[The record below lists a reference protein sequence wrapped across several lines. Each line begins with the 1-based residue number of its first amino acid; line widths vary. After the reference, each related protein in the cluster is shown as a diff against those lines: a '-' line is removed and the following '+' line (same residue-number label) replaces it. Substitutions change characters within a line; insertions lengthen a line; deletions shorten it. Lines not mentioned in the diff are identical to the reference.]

1 MPLTGLGFLL
11 GIMWAIYLPDYVW
24 PGSVLLLVPGIWLG
38 LRWLRL
44 LVFIFAGLMWVM
56 VYLQWFHPVALPAV
70 MDGQTVTVSGEIASI
85 PEAGAQSIRFDFDI
99 SQIQGIPLEWHQR
112 IRLSWY
118 YPKHKLRS
126 GQFWKIDIKLKPA
139 HGFANPGGFDYERW
153 LFSRGIAA
161 TGYVR
166 NTGSARLLHSRVS
179 LDLVRQ
185 ILTEKI
191 RMIIPQSEFGGLL
204 IALVTGNR
212 QFIEPYQWDVL
223 SRTGTIHLMAI
234 SGLHVGLV
242 YGLFFWLGR
251 VTWQSSA
258 RLCVIRPAQ
267 DAGIILGLLAA
278 LIYAALAG
286 FSVPTLRALIMLA
299 VVVFALLT
307 RRLAAPF
314 DVLQSALLLVLVLD
328 PLAVLSAGFW
338 LSFLA
343 VGLILLTLAKDQRAT
358 VTRASRIY
366 RLVKIQ
372 WFLMIGMMP
381 LGSLLFNQIS
391 LLAPVMNLVAVP
403 LVGLLVVPLSLIG
416 AALAFLQPQVAA
428 FFLHSA
434 NRLME
439 WLWWLLEMASRHEYA
454 VMYLPHPPV
463 WVLLLV
469 SLGIVLLLFQ
479 RSVSHRITGILM
491 ITPLFAVTPVSL
503 KAGEFQVDFL
513 DVGQGLS
520 VVVRTATR
528 TLLYDTGFS
537 NDDSFDIG
545 QSVVIPYLRH
555 QGVKQLDH
563 VVLSHDDRDH
573 VGGYQSI
580 SNDFSIERL
589 TVMPGSRYLADSGEA
604 SACRSGDFWQWD
616 GVEFRF
622 LHPDTPGA
630 MKEND
635 RSCVLRISG
644 PGGSVLLAGD
654 IEETAERMLT
664 SRFREGLRADILLA
678 PHHGSATSSSVAFID
693 RVRPREVVYSVGY
706 RNRFG
711 FPRAVV
717 TERYRAHG
725 AQQLNTAHSGM
736 LRYHFRLQPGDYRR
750 EIYRQEQRKI
760 WYQATEH

>member
-1 MPLTGLGFLL
+1 M
-11 GIMWAIYLPDYVW
+11 
-24 PGSVLLLVPGIWLG
+24 
-38 LRWLRL
+38 
-44 LVFIFAGLMWVM
+44 
-56 VYLQWFHPVALPAV
+56 
-70 MDGQTVTVSGEIASI
+70 
-85 PEAGAQSIRFDFDI
+85 
-99 SQIQGIPLEWHQR
+99 
-112 IRLSWY
+112 
-118 YPKHKLRS
+118 
-126 GQFWKIDIKLKPA
+126 
-139 HGFANPGGFDYERW
+139 
-153 LFSRGIAA
+153 
-161 TGYVR
+161 
-166 NTGSARLLHSRVS
+166 
-179 LDLVRQ
+179 
-185 ILTEKI
+185 TEKI
-191 RMIIPQSEFGGLL
+191 RTIIPQSEFCGLM
-204 IALVTGNR
+204 IAQVTGNR

-278 LIYAALAG
+278 LLYAALAG

-299 VVVFALLT
+299 VVVFAVLT

-604 SACRSGDFWQWD
+604 SACQSGDFWQWD

>member
-85 PEAGAQSIRFDFDI
+85 PEAGAQSVRFDFDI

-191 RMIIPQSEFGGLL
+191 RTIIPQSEFGGLL

-278 LIYAALAG
+278 LRYAALAG
-286 FSVPTLRALIMLA
+286 LSVPTLRALIMLA
-299 VVVFALLT
+299 VVVFAVLT

-717 TERYRAHG
+717 AERYRAHG

>member
-24 PGSVLLLVPGIWLG
+24 SGAVLLLVPGIWLG

-44 LVFIFAGLMWVM
+44 LAFIFAGLMWVM
-56 VYLQWFHPVALPAV
+56 VYLQWFHPAALPAE

-85 PEAGAQSIRFDFDI
+85 PKAGAQSVRFDFDI
-99 SQIQGIPLEWHQR
+99 SQIHGIPLQWHQR

-118 YPKHKLRS
+118 YPKQKLRS
-126 GQFWKIDIKLKPA
+126 GQFWEFDIKLKPA

-179 LDLVRQ
+179 LNLVRQ
-185 ILTEKI
+185 MLTEKI
-191 RMIIPQSEFGGLL
+191 RSIIPQSEFGGLL

-212 QFIEPYQWDVL
+212 QFIEPNQWDVL

-267 DAGIILGLLAA
+267 DAGIILGLFAA
-278 LIYAALAG
+278 LLYAALAG
-286 FSVPTLRALIMLA
+286 FSVPTLRALIMLS
-299 VVVFALLT
+299 VVVFAVLT
-307 RRLAAPF
+307 RRLAASF
-314 DVLQSALLLVLVLD
+314 DVLQLALLLVLVLD
-328 PLAVLSAGFW
+328 PLAVLSTGFW

-343 VGLILLTLAKDQRAT
+343 VGLILLTLAKDQQ
-358 VTRASRIY
+358 ASAIRTGRIY

-403 LVGLLVVPLSLIG
+403 LVSILVVPLSLIG

-463 WVLLLV
+463 WALLLV

-479 RSVSHRITGILM
+479 RSVSHRIAGILM

-520 VVVRTATR
+520 VVVRTASR

-545 QSVVIPYLRH
+545 QSVIIPYLRH

-573 VGGYQSI
+573 IGGYQSI
-580 SNDFSIERL
+580 SKDFSIERL
-589 TVMPGSRYLADSGEA
+589 TVMPGSRYLADSAEA

-622 LHPDTPGA
+622 LHPDTPGS

-654 IEETAERMLT
+654 IEETAERMLI
-664 SRFREGLRADILLA
+664 SRFREDLHADILLA

-693 RVRPREVVYSVGY
+693 RVRPREVVYSAGY

-717 TERYRAHG
+717 AERYREHG
-725 AQQLNTAHSGM
+725 AQQLNTADSGM
-736 LRYHFRLQPGDYRR
+736 LRYHFRLQPGDYHR
-750 EIYRQEQRKI
+750 EIYRQVQRKI

>member
-1 MPLTGLGFLL
+1 
-11 GIMWAIYLPDYVW
+11 MWAIYLPDHLW
-24 PGSVLLLVPGIWLG
+24 PGSVLLLLAGILLG
-38 LRWLRL
+38 SRWLRL
-44 LVFIFAGLMWVM
+44 LAFIFAGLMWIT
-56 VYLQWFHPVALPAV
+56 VYLQWFHAAALPAE

-85 PEAGAQSIRFDFDI
+85 PGAGAQSVRFDFDI
-99 SQIQGIPLEWHQR
+99 SQIHGIPLEWHQR

-118 YPKHKLRS
+118 YPKQKLRS
-126 GQFWKIDIKLKPA
+126 GQFWKLDIKLKPA

-166 NTGSARLLHSRVS
+166 NTGGARLLHSRVS
-179 LDLVRQ
+179 LNLVRQ
-185 ILTEKI
+185 LLTEKI
-191 RMIIPQSEFGGLL
+191 REIIPRSKFGGLL

-251 VTWQSSA
+251 MAWQSSA
-258 RLCVIRPAQ
+258 RLCVLRPAQ
-267 DAGIILGLLAA
+267 DAGVILGLIAA

-286 FSVPTLRALIMLA
+286 FSIPTLRALIMLS
-299 VVVFALLT
+299 VVVFAVLT

-343 VGLILLTLAKDQRAT
+343 VGLILLTLAKDQQAT
-358 VTRASRIY
+358 AIRASRVY
-366 RLVKIQ
+366 RLVRIQ
-372 WFLMIGMMP
+372 WVLMIGMLP
-381 LGSLLFNQIS
+381 LSSLMFNQIS

-416 AALAFLQPQVAA
+416 AALAFLQTQVAGL
-428 FFLHSA
+428 FLHAA
-434 NRLME
+434 NSLME
-439 WLWWLLEMASRHEYA
+439 WLWWLLEMASGHEYA
-454 VMYLPHPPV
+454 VMHLPHLPV
-463 WVLLLV
+463 WMLLLV
-469 SLGIVLLLFQ
+469 SLGIVVLLFQ
-479 RSVSHRITGILM
+479 PTVSQRIAGIMM
-491 ITPLFAVTPVSL
+491 IAPMFAVTPVSL

-528 TLLYDTGFS
+528 TLLYDAGFS
-537 NDDSFDIG
+537 NDDSFDVG
-545 QSVVIPYLRH
+545 QSVIIPYLRH

-580 SNDFSIERL
+580 SDDFSIERL
-589 TVMPGSRYLADSGEA
+589 TVMPGSRYLGDSSGA
-604 SACRSGDFWQWD
+604 SACRSGDFWRWD

-622 LHPDTPGA
+622 LHPDTPVS

-654 IEETAERMLT
+654 IEETAERILV
-664 SRFREGLRADILLA
+664 SRFSEYLRADILLA
-678 PHHGSATSSSVAFID
+678 PHHGSATSSSAAFID
-693 RVRPREVVYSVGY
+693 RVRPREVVYSAGY

-711 FPRAVV
+711 FPRAEVV
-717 TERYRAHG
+717 QRYRAHG
-725 AQQLNTAHSGM
+725 AQQLNTAHTGM
-736 LRYHFRLQPGDYRR
+736 LRYQFRLQPAAYHR
-750 EIYRQEQRKI
+750 EIYRQKQRKI
-760 WYQATEH
+760 WDQATKH

>member
-24 PGSVLLLVPGIWLG
+24 SGAVLLLAPGIWLG

-44 LVFIFAGLMWVM
+44 LAFIFAGLMWVM
-56 VYLQWFHPVALPAV
+56 VYLQWFHPAALPAE

-85 PEAGAQSIRFDFDI
+85 PKAGAQSVRFDFDI
-99 SQIQGIPLEWHQR
+99 SQIHGIPLQWHQR

-118 YPKHKLRS
+118 YPKQKLRS
-126 GQFWKIDIKLKPA
+126 GQFWEFDIKLKPA

-179 LDLVRQ
+179 LNLVRQ

-191 RMIIPQSEFGGLL
+191 RTIIPQSEFGGLL

-212 QFIEPYQWDVL
+212 QFIEPNQWDVL

-267 DAGIILGLLAA
+267 DAGIILGLFAA
-278 LIYAALAG
+278 LLYAALAG
-286 FSVPTLRALIMLA
+286 FSVPTLRALIMLS
-299 VVVFALLT
+299 VVVFAVLT
-307 RRLAAPF
+307 RRLAASF
-314 DVLQSALLLVLVLD
+314 DVLQLALLLVLVLD
-328 PLAVLSAGFW
+328 PLAVLSTGFW

-343 VGLILLTLAKDQRAT
+343 VGLILLTLAKDQQASAI
-358 VTRASRIY
+358 RASRIY

-403 LVGLLVVPLSLIG
+403 LVSILVVPLSLIG

-463 WVLLLV
+463 WALLLV

-479 RSVSHRITGILM
+479 RSVSHRIAGILM

-520 VVVRTATR
+520 VVVRTASR

-545 QSVVIPYLRH
+545 QSVIIPYLRH

-573 VGGYQSI
+573 IGGYQSI
-580 SNDFSIERL
+580 SKDFSIERL
-589 TVMPGSRYLADSGEA
+589 TVMPGSRYLADSAEA

-622 LHPDTPGA
+622 LHPDTPGS

-654 IEETAERMLT
+654 IEETAERMLI
-664 SRFREGLRADILLA
+664 SRFREDLHADILLA

-693 RVRPREVVYSVGY
+693 RVRPREVVYSAGY

-717 TERYRAHG
+717 AERYREHG
-725 AQQLNTAHSGM
+725 AQQLNTADSGM
-736 LRYHFRLQPGDYRR
+736 LRYHFRLQPGDYHR
-750 EIYRQEQRKI
+750 EIYRQVQRKI

>member
-11 GIMWAIYLPDYVW
+11 GIMWAIYLPDTIW
-24 PGSVLLLVPGIWLG
+24 PGLVLLLFPGIWLG
-38 LRWLRL
+38 LGWLRL
-44 LVFIFAGLMWVM
+44 MAFIFAGLIWVT
-56 VYLQWFHPVALPAV
+56 VYMQWFHLAALPV
-70 MDGQTVTVSGEIASI
+70 EMDGQTVTVSGEIASI
-85 PEAGAQSIRFDFDI
+85 PEVGAQRARFDFDI
-99 SQIQGIPLEWHQR
+99 SQIHGIPLQWQQR
-112 IRLSWY
+112 VRLSWY
-118 YPKHKLRS
+118 YPKQKLRP
-126 GQFWKIDIKLKPA
+126 GQFWKLDIKLKPA

-166 NTGSARLLHSRVS
+166 NTDSAGLMYSRVS
-179 LDLVRQ
+179 LHLVRQ

-191 RMIIPQSEFGGLL
+191 RTIIPQSEFGGLL

-251 VTWQSSA
+251 VAWQSSA
-258 RLCVIRPAQ
+258 PLCVIRPAQ
-267 DAGIILGLLAA
+267 DVGVILGLFAA

-286 FSVPTLRALIMLA
+286 FSVPTLRALIMLS
-299 VVVFALLT
+299 VVVFAVLT

-328 PLAVLSAGFW
+328 PLAVLSTGFW

-343 VGLILLTLAKDQRAT
+343 VGLILQTLAKEQQAPAN
-358 VTRASRIY
+358 RASRIY
-366 RLVKIQ
+366 QLVKIQ
-372 WFLMIGMMP
+372 WFLMIGMLP
-381 LGSLLFNQIS
+381 LSSLIFNQVS
-391 LLAPVMNLVAVP
+391 LMGPVMNLVAVP
-403 LVGLLVVPLSLIG
+403 LVGLLVVPLSLTG
-416 AALAFLQPQVAA
+416 AALAFLQSQLAA
-428 FFLHSA
+428 FFLYLA
-434 NRLME
+434 DMLMNG
-439 WLWWLLEMASRHEYA
+439 LWWLLDMASSHEYA
-454 VMYLPHPPV
+454 VMYLPHLPA
-463 WVLLLV
+463 WVLLLG

-479 RSVSHRITGILM
+479 RSVSHRIAGMLM
-491 ITPLFAVTPVSL
+491 IMPLFVVTPVSL

-537 NDDSFDIG
+537 NDESFDIG
-545 QSVVIPYLRH
+545 RSVIIPYLRH

-573 VGGYQSI
+573 IGGYQSI

-589 TVMPGSRYLADSGEA
+589 TVMPGSRYLADSGKA
-604 SACRSGDFWQWD
+604 STCGSGDFWQWD

-622 LHPDTPGA
+622 LHPDTPIA
-630 MKEND
+630 VKEND

-654 IEETAERMLT
+654 IEEIAERMLV
-664 SRFREGLRADILLA
+664 SRFRENLRADILLA
-678 PHHGSATSSSVAFID
+678 PHHGSATSSSTAFID
-693 RVRPREVVYSVGY
+693 RVRPREVVYSAGY

-711 FPRAVV
+711 FPRALVA
-717 TERYRAHG
+717 ERYRAHG
-725 AQQLNTAHSGM
+725 VQQLNTAHSGM
-736 LRYHFRLQPGDYRR
+736 LRYQFGLQPGSYHR
-750 EIYRQEQRKI
+750 EIYRQEHRKI
-760 WYQATEH
+760 WHQVTEH